1 MPQMASITVK
11 KDDGTTDVIYD
22 AMAPSSGDKT
32 AAVWSPGAVGGSLGT
47 RPEVRMQSSSN
58 AANTVRFVEGI
69 VRWPMVQNVSGIDTV
84 TGFGS
89 FSFKLTC
96 PNDAPD
102 SQVNELVAQATNLL
116 SSTLFRSAFQARFAP
131 S

>member
-1 MPQMASITVK
+1 MPQMSNITVK
-11 KDDGTTDVIYD
+11 KNDGTTDVVYD

-32 AAVWSPGAVGGSLGT
+32 AAIWSPGAVGGSMGL

-58 AANTVRFVEGI
+58 AANTARFVEGI
-69 VRWPMVQNVSGIDTV
+69 VRWPMVQTV
-84 TGFGS
+84 NGAESIAGHGS
-89 FSFKLTC
+89 FSFKLTV

-102 SQVNELVAQATNLL
+102 TQVHELVAQATNLMT
-116 SSTLFRSAFQARFAP
+116 STLFRSAFKARFAP